1 VRSTDL
7 FNLDFTS
14 PGMFET
20 IDSQR
25 IVEDAKAKARDVI
38 DALEMAISKGCDDES
53 AWRMLAS
60 LYIGIQDIG
69 AYNAL
74 EARHEALYGSP
85 SFNVPLR
92 PKAPREPQR
101 KLFEM
106 PARLVKGNLPPLQDV
121 LEACAS
127 DEGAALEFSRVR
139 GMDADGMLELAAFF
153 SHLPHGRSRPELP
166 GIDRFIDGLI
176 KAARSSTGSPPMW
189 EVLFAYHRL
198 INDESGFDDLAV
210 KYAEKFGVSPPPF
223 EPLPRI

>member
-1 VRSTDL
+1 VRSTDI

-14 PGMFET
+14 PGTFES
-20 IDSQR
+20 IESER
-25 IVEDAKAKARDVI
+25 IVQDAKARARGVI
-38 DALEMAISKGCDDES
+38 DALELAIDRGCDDES
-53 AWRMLAS
+53 AWRMLAA
-60 LYIGIQDIG
+60 LYVGIQDI
-69 AYNAL
+69 AAFNAL

-106 PARLVKGNLPPLQDV
+106 PTRLVRGNLPALQDV

-139 GMDADGMLELAAFF
+139 GMDADGMVELAAFF

-166 GIDRFIDGLI
+166 GIERFIDGLV
-176 KAARSSTGSPPMW
+176 KAAQSSSGAPPMW
-189 EVLFAYHRL
+189 EVLFAYYRL
-198 INDESGFDDLAV
+198 INDETGFEDLAV
-210 KYAEKFGVSPPPF
+210 KFAERFSVSPPPF
-223 EPLPRI
+223 EPLPRL